1 MCWVDS
7 VGALRNAGL
16 KPRSRLDEEAASCPS
31 AACPPW
37 ALGLMGLLGD
47 LMSSWE
53 GTADRT
59 LIALRACVCVWRVRR
74 VSVCVCVFVCSGY
87 GSV

>member
-1 MCWVDS
+1 MCGLTVAEPDQPPMCWVDS

-31 AACPPW
+31 AARPPW

-59 LIALRACVCVWRVRR
+59 LIALRACVCVCG
-74 VSVCVCVFVCSGY
+74 VCGV
-87 GSV
+87 